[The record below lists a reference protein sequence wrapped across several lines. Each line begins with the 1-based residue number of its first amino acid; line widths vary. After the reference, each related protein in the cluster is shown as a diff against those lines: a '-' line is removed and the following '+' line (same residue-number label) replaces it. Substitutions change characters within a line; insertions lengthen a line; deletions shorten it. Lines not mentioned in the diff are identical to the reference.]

1 MDFLKKIQQL
11 SQKDRKIIF
20 WLILVIMALAMIF
33 LWGRKAVE
41 KIRDFDSGEM
51 INRLDIPNLEMPK
64 INMPEETDENIEN
77 IQQLIEEINDQG
89 ENSTT
94 TE

>member
-1 MDFLKKIQQL
+1 MDFFKKIQQL
-11 SQKDRKIIF
+11 SQKERKIIF
-20 WLILVIMALAMIF
+20 WSVLAIVAITMIF
-33 LWGRKAVE
+33 LWGKKATE

-51 INRLDIPNLEMPK
+51 IDRLNIPNLEMPK
-64 INMPEETDENIEN
+64 INISKETDGNIEN

-89 ENSTT
+89 KSATT

>member
-1 MDFLKKIQQL
+1 
-11 SQKDRKIIF
+11 
-20 WLILVIMALAMIF
+20 MALAMIF

-51 INRLDIPNLEMPK
+51 INRLDIPNLEMPRLE
-64 INMPEETDENIEN
+64 MPQETDKNIEN